1 MTSLQSRVLIGL
13 IGFPSVIYIILNHI
27 FIFNT
32 IVVICFILAFKEF
45 LEIIKNFRDKTA
57 WLIFGL
63 IYIFGSMIS
72 LIYLRNIDSLI
83 STPFTFLL
91 FAGVMVNDSMAYIV
105 GKTLGGP
112 KILPKISPKKT
123 YAGLFGG
130 LIGSVLFI
138 FLCDNYFLNS
148 FTEFSLNNKDK
159 IFLVFV
165 FNIIGFFGD
174 SFESFIKRKADVKD
188 SSGLLLGHGGMLD
201 RLDSLILTTP
211 VTMFYVIAYYLWARK

>member
-45 LEIIKNFRDKTA
+45 AEIVNRFKDKTV

-63 IYIFGSMIS
+63 IYIFGSMVS
-72 LIYLRNIDSLI
+72 LIYLRNIDSI
-83 STPFTFLL
+83 MSSPFTFLL
-91 FAGVMVNDSMAYIV
+91 FAGVMVNDSMAFIV

-123 YAGLFGG
+123 YSGLFGG
-130 LIGSVLFI
+130 LVGSIIFI
-138 FLCDNYFLNS
+138 LLCDNYFLNI
-148 FTEFSLNNKDK
+148 FTEFSLNNTDK
-159 IFLVFV
+159 IFLIFV
-165 FNIIGFFGD
+165 FNIVGFFGD
-174 SFESFIKRKADVKD
+174 TFESMIKRKADVKD

-211 VTMFYVIAYYLWARK
+211 VTMFYVIAYYL

>member
-45 LEIIKNFRDKTA
+45 AEIVNRFKDKTV

-63 IYIFGSMIS
+63 IYIFGSMVS
-72 LIYLRNIDSLI
+72 LIYLRNIDSI
-83 STPFTFLL
+83 MSSPFTFLL
-91 FAGVMVNDSMAYIV
+91 FAGVMVNDSMAFIV

-123 YAGLFGG
+123 YSGLFGG
-130 LIGSVLFI
+130 LVGSIIFI
-138 FLCDNYFLNS
+138 LLCDNYFLNS
-148 FTEFSLNNKDK
+148 FTEFSLNNTDK
-159 IFLVFV
+159 IFLIFV
-165 FNIIGFFGD
+165 FNIVGFFGD
-174 SFESFIKRKADVKD
+174 TFESMIKRKADVKD

-211 VTMFYVIAYYLWARK
+211 VTMFYVIAYDL